1 MSTIHYFP
9 RYSQKEN
16 MVTNNTL
23 LLFSRLYN
31 NSADKFKLFLNALLE
46 NDNIEI
52 DTTVQ
57 FRQQEKGTGS
67 VPDGVIQ
74 QESFK
79 IIIETKL
86 YGQQDINQVEKH
98 WDSFGHEDKRIFLWI
113 NKEPIETKYKQQIID
128 RLNAYNRGKNI
139 SIVFA
144 STTFKKICRLF
155 NDTIQEY
162 DIEMKELIQDY
173 ENFCLETGLID
184 NNYTKMRV
192 ILSGTTYHQNMKNN
206 IYYAPRDRGYQ
217 NHRYLG
223 LYKDKA
229 VRGIGEVISSADA
242 RYLFETDELIIEEV
256 QMGTISDEQKAIM
269 RDIII
274 EGTNEF
280 GYSISEGHRFFFV
293 KQYYETEFVKTSKGG
308 LMGQRYFDLAEIE
321 GFNREMSTEEI
332 SQFLRGKFWE

>member
-1 MSTIHYFP
+1 MKSIGIP
-9 RYSQKEN
+9 
-16 MVTNNTL
+16 
-23 LLFSRLYN
+23 
-31 NSADKFKLFLNALLE
+31 SAM
-46 NDNIEI
+46 
-52 DTTVQ
+52 
-57 FRQQEKGTGS
+57 
-67 VPDGVIQ
+67 
-74 QESFK
+74 K
-79 IIIETKL
+79 I
-86 YGQQDINQVEKH
+86 
-98 WDSFGHEDKRIFLWI
+98 KRIFLWI
-113 NKEPIETKYKQQIID
+113 NKEPIGTKYKQQIID